1 MKVHELKSFP
11 EFFKEIVARRKTS
24 DFRKEDRDF
33 MAGDLVLLREWEPEQ
48 QTDKETK
55 VAAHYTGKLA
65 ILKIN
70 HVLFDKPAIGLPAGY
85 CVLSIQCL
93 WFGAA

>member
-1 MKVHELKSFP
+1 M
-11 EFFKEIVARRKTS
+11 T
-24 DFRKEDRDF
+24 
-33 MAGDLVLLREWEPEQ
+33 GDLILIKEFESEQ
-48 QTDKETK
+48 QTDPETK
-55 VAAHYTGKLA
+55 IAAHYTGKMA

-70 HVLFDKPAIGLPAGY
+70 HVLYDKPEIGLPAGY